1 VDVKRAARELG
12 VRYVLEG
19 SVRKGGNRVR
29 ITAQLI
35 DATTGNHIWADRHD
49 GELSDVFALQDEIT
63 KKVVSAIEPRLLEAE
78 GTRLQSRA
86 PEDLGAWDMVMHA
99 NSLFWRMTKFEGDA
113 AISILKQAV
122 ERYPTYAPAH
132 SMLAFLL
139 LVHGYAGMTLSEKEP
154 QVKEALALASRAVEL
169 DDSDPWAH
177 LALGYIAVTRRR
189 TDEAAGEFQRALD
202 LNPNFAAARGY
213 LGWGLAFDDRS
224 EEAIAHLEEAIRMSP
239 HDPQNAIF
247 YVGLAVAHY
256 LRGKYEEAA
265 GFARK
270 AIQQR
275 QGMAGGRRIYIA
287 SLAQAGQVEEARR
300 ELAQLKE
307 TQPDLSIAW
316 IERYVPYNPGPMVK
330 FVEGMRKAGLS

>member
-1 VDVKRAARELG
+1 
-12 VRYVLEG
+12 VLEG
-19 SVRKGGNRVR
+19 SVRRGGNRVR

-99 NSLFWRMTKFEGDA
+99 NSLFWRMTKSDGEA
-113 AISILKQAV
+113 AIAILRQAV
-122 ERYPTYAPAH
+122 GKYPDYAPAH
-132 SMLAFLL
+132 SMLAFFL
-139 LVHGYAGMTLSEKEP
+139 LVFGYAGWTLSETEP
-154 QVKEALALASRAVEL
+154 QVQQAAALATRAVAL
-169 DDSDPWAH
+169 DDGDPWAH

-189 TDEAAGEFQRALD
+189 TEEAVGEFQRAVS
-202 LNPNFAAARGY
+202 LNPNFAAAHGY
-213 LGWGLAFDDRS
+213 LGWGVALDNQS
-224 EEAIAHLEEAIRMSP
+224 EQAIAHLEEAIRMSP

-256 LRGKYEEAA
+256 LRGRYEEAV

-287 SLAQAGQVEEARR
+287 ALAQAGQVEEARR

-316 IERYVPYNPGPMVK
+316 IERYVPYTSGPMAK
-330 FVEGMRKAGLS
+330 FVEGMRKAGLE